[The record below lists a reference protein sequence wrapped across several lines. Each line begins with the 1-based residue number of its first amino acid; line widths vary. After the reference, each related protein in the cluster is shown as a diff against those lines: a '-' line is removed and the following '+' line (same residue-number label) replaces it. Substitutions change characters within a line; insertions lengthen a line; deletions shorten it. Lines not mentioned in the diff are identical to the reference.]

1 MGQVE
6 RPGAGLKKNLGQG
19 DGPAS
24 RWGAGP
30 GGSWVDRDFFG
41 FCGRDPLEDFIVI
54 IAQIGIYESGEA
66 WRGWGK
72 LRGRER
78 ASRKILVRGMGR
90 RVGGGL
96 VLGGPGSIEIF
107 LVFAAGI
114 RLRIS

>member
-6 RPGAGLKKNLGQG
+6 RPGAGLKKIL
-19 DGPAS
+19 
-24 RWGAGP
+24 
-30 GGSWVDRDFFG
+30 GGSWVDRDFF
-41 FCGRDPLEDFIVI
+41 CGRDPIEDFIVI
-54 IAQIGIYESGEA
+54 IAQIAIYESGEA

-78 ASRKILVRGMGR
+78 ASRKILVRGIGR
-90 RVGGGL
+90 RGGRGL
-96 VLGGPGSIEIF
+96 VLGGPGTIEIF